1 MELFNN
7 IFVNVNS
14 TITFSQFSEML
25 FGSLIL
31 GLILAV
37 AYKFQSTSSRD
48 FVITLSLLP
57 TIIAFVI
64 FLVNG
69 SLGTS
74 IAVAGTFSLIRFR
87 SATGSS
93 KEMLAVL
100 LAMTIGL
107 SIGLGYL
114 TIAIVLTLVILIM
127 MLILQTLNLG
137 KIQENRRHI
146 LLTIPI
152 DYSYDGIFE
161 KIFDTNCLNVE
172 LLSVVYK
179 KKKETLVLEYDVTF
193 SKKITDTNIMKKLLE
208 TNPLDVVVNKQFPK
222 KKYL

>member
-1 MELFNN
+1 MGLFSN

-127 MLILQTLNLG
+127 MLILQTLNIG
-137 KIQENRRHI
+137 KFQENRRHI

-152 DYSYDGIFE
+152 DYSYDEIFE

-193 SKKITDTNIMKKLLE
+193 SKKITDTDIMKKLLE